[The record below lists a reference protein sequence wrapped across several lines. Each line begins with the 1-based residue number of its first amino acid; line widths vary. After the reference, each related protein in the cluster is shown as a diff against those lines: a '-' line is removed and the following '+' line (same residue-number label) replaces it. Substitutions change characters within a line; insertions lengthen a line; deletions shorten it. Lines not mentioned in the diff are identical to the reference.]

1 MWKFPLL
8 QYALRI
14 TLDQTVLDVDG
25 VVGPVIL
32 SLRIVTNVMVR
43 STESIANTAVQK
55 NVWIRHVTNGQGH
68 VIIAKKDLKENVVNM
83 K

>member
-1 MWKFPLL
+1 MWKFTLL

-25 VVGPVIL
+25 VVGPVSL
-32 SLRIVTNVMVR
+32 SPGNVPNAMVCT
-43 STESIANTAVQK
+43 TESIANTSVQK
-55 NVWIRHVTNGQGH
+55 TVWIRNVTNGQGP
-68 VIIAKKDLKENVVNM
+68 VIIAKKDLKEQVVNM